1 MTEGPTSPPEGYK
14 LPNPNEEEG
23 RRLEEAVEHETYGET
38 DFEENELH
46 ASGQTCARCGR
57 VIAPGDD
64 VRRTASG
71 GYQHEVCPVPA

>member
-1 MTEGPTSPPEGYK
+1 MTEGPTSRPEDYD
-14 LPNPNEEEG
+14 LRNPNEEEG

-46 ASGQTCARCGR
+46 ADGQMCARCGR
-57 VIAPGDD
+57 AIAPGDE

-71 GYQHEVCPVPA
+71 GYQHEVCPA